1 MSYEIFWGT
10 GNPYSWSVL
19 LGLEIKR
26 LKYKSKLLEFSKRE
40 HLSPEILEMNP
51 RGQLPILKD
60 GEISIYESIAILAY
74 LDSKHPDIP
83 LFGTTPNESGYIWQR
98 VFEVENYL
106 RDKILGIVHPIFFD
120 DVADNIDSIEKSA
133 SYVKSE
139 FKILE
144 EQLKK
149 PDFLAG
155 ENISAADIILFP
167 LAKTLLRAM
176 TMKSAETLDLE
187 FRHLNKNYPNIAN
200 WLIRIESTSG
210 YENTYPPNWKD

>member
-19 LGLEIKR
+19 LGLEIKS

-74 LDSKHPDIP
+74 LDSKHPEIP
-83 LFGTTPNESGYIWQR
+83 LFGTTPNEIGYIWQR
-98 VFEVENYL
+98 VFEIENYL

-120 DVADNIDSIEKSA
+120 DVTDNIDSIEKSA

-144 EQLKK
+144 EQLNKLE
-149 PDFLAG
+149 FLSG
-155 ENISAADIILFP
+155 ENISAVDIILFP
-167 LAKTLLRAM
+167 LVKTLFRAF
-176 TMKSAETLDLE
+176 TMKPAENLDLE
-187 FRHLNKNYPNIAN
+187 IRNLNKNYPNIAN
-200 WLIRIESTSG
+200 WLIRIESTAG